1 MNAIRNIYLR
11 CIFRFPLH
19 LYCDFRNCRPHLC
32 LNVIFNVIFLHPVA
46 RSLIQ
51 YFSSVFVRHFY
62 LLNCLK
68 HFKTLKHLM
77 FIHYMFRSIRP
88 SSGVKIVVR
97 GSCCVLVF
105 LMVVY
110 CNLGSFP
117 VFVCLLQYVLPCCVF
132 VGYCLLTQ
140 L

>member
-1 MNAIRNIYLR
+1 MN
-11 CIFRFPLH
+11 FKVH
-19 LYCDFRNCRPHLC
+19 
-32 LNVIFNVIFLHPVA
+32 
-46 RSLIQ
+46 S
-51 YFSSVFVRHFY
+51 FSSVLVRHFE

-97 GSCCVLVF
+97 GRCCVLIF

-110 CNLGSFP
+110 CNLGSLP
-117 VFVCLLQYVLPCCVF
+117 VFVVCFNVF
-132 VGYCLLTQ
+132 FRVVYLSGTAC
-140 L
+140 